1 MKQDPCW
8 DGYEAIGMKEKNG
21 KTVPNCVP
29 KGAAS
34 AKDKAQKF
42 QESQVI
48 CQSVAAASDP
58 TAWPMRSAEPAR
70 CCVGSPA
77 RPKHLGFR

>member
-1 MKQDPCW
+1 MTTMAGSRYLEMKQDPCW

-34 AKDKAQKF
+34 AKNKAQKF
-42 QESQVI
+42 QESQ
-48 CQSVAAASDP
+48 
-58 TAWPMRSAEPAR
+58 
-70 CCVGSPA
+70 
-77 RPKHLGFR
+77 K